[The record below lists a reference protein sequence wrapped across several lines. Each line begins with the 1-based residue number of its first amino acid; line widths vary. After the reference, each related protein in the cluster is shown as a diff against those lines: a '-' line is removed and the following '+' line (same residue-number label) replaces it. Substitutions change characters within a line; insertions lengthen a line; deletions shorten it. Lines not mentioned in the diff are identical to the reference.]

1 MLNSIIT
8 MKKLIYASVL
18 SLALGFTSCSKDYLE
33 TSPTDSVDAG
43 TLLQTTQGAQV
54 AMDGIYRM
62 LFTSGWTT
70 ANTAQNFGITATKLY
85 TSLMGED
92 LLQDAQGSGWFYFDY
107 KYDVRSRYTS
117 TAWRSYATWNFYY
130 TLVSNANYIIAAE
143 SKLTGEPKVI
153 ANVMAQAYAIR
164 GYAYF
169 QLIQSFQQTYVG
181 HESAPGVPVYTEA
194 TSANTVG
201 KGRGTVEEVYAQINS
216 DLDKSIALFAEDK
229 SLQKHK
235 SHLDYYVANAIKA
248 NVSLV
253 QNKWEDAEKYST
265 EALTK
270 GSLAMISGDDL
281 HSGFNSVKLKDV
293 MWGAEVIAD
302 QSGIWASFFSH
313 MDASAGQ
320 YASTSRKCIYNWL
333 YEQIP
338 STDSRKKWWNNAT
351 DGAAADAKKYNQKK
365 FRYSD
370 KTSSLGDYIFM
381 RAEEMQL
388 VKAEA
393 QANQSKYAQAKA
405 TLEELMKLR
414 DPAGYA
420 TTLKGIELSKNLTM
434 GSIGTAKT
442 LMDHIILQRRIE
454 LWGESER
461 IFDVL
466 RLKTGFDRNAASSNH
481 SFKPTFNT
489 LEAASKE
496 FILTIP
502 QKEFDGNTALDA
514 TKDQNPM

>member
-1 MLNSIIT
+1 

-43 TLLQTTQGAQV
+43 TLLKTVQGAQV

-62 LFTSGWTT
+62 LYIADWTT
-70 ANTAQNFGITATKLY
+70 ANTAQNFGITATNLY
-85 TSLMGED
+85 TSLMAED

-107 KYDVRSRYTS
+107 KMDVRSRFTS

-143 SKLTGEPKVI
+143 SRLTGDPKAI
-153 ANVMAQAYAIR
+153 QNVVAQAYTMRA
-164 GYAYF
+164 YAYF
-169 QLIQSFQQTYVG
+169 QLIQSFQQTYIG
-181 HESAPGVPVYTEA
+181 HQSSPGVPVYTEP
-194 TSANTVG
+194 TTANTVG
-201 KGRGTVEEVYAQINS
+201 KGRGTVEEVYTQINE
-216 DLDKSIALFAEDK
+216 DLEKAISLFKGDKG
-229 SLQKHK
+229 LQKHK
-235 SHLDYYVANAIKA
+235 SHLDYYMANAIKA

-253 QNKWEDAEKYST
+253 QNKWADAENFAT
-265 EALTK
+265 EALNK
-270 GSLAMISGDDL
+270 GGLAMISGDDL
-281 HSGFNSVKLKDV
+281 YSGFNSVKLKDV
-293 MWGAEVIAD
+293 MWGAEIIAD
-302 QSGIWASFFSH
+302 QSTVWSSFFSH

-320 YASTSRKCIYNWL
+320 YATTSRKCIYNWL
-333 YEQIP
+333 YNQIP
-338 STDSRKKWWNNAT
+338 STDARKQWWNSS
-351 DGAAADAKKYNQKK
+351 AASDKPEEQPYNQKK

-370 KTSSLGDYIFM
+370 KVASLGDYIFM

-393 QANQSKYAQAKA
+393 QAQQNKFPQAQAS
-405 TLEELMKLR
+405 LEALMKLR
-414 DPAGYA
+414 DPSGYA
-420 TTLKGIELSKNLTM
+420 QTLNGVELSNSLTM
-434 GSIGTAKT
+434 GSIGTPRT

-466 RLKTGFDRNAASSNH
+466 RLKTGYDRNASNSNH
-481 SFKPTFNT
+481 SFKPAFNT
-489 LEAASKE
+489 LEAANKE

-502 QKEFDGNTALDA
+502 QKEFDGNKALDA
-514 TKDQNPM
+514 TKDQNPL